1 MMKSSRGGKTIGTGT
16 WWSLGLP
23 LVFFLC
29 LVFFLAGFFG
39 FALFSQQVLST
50 LGFVLV
56 LCSLFVRYCYYY
68 YYYLIIDCCCWNDSW
83 ITYVQDEW
91 SDRPRS
97 LEAVGDAVEEERSFD
112 PMPHGKSGEA
122 SFNSIPFQ
130 VSAYLH
136 FVYFSNYISILLSLN
151 FTRQHGIFSFPFS
164 SENVLIGS

>member
-1 MMKSSRGGKTIGTGT
+1 MLNWIHKGWKESREHYNIIMKSSRGGKTIGTGT

-39 FALFSQQVLST
+39 FTLFSQQVLST
-50 LGFVLV
+50 SRLVLV
-56 LCSLFVRYCYYY
+56 LCSSFVPYY
-68 YYYLIIDCCCWNDSW
+68 YYYLIIGCCCCWHDSW
-83 ITYVQDEW
+83 IIYVQDEW
-91 SDRPRS
+91 SARPRFKPRL

-130 VSAYLH
+130 VSTCLH
-136 FVYFSNYISILLSLN
+136 FGIL
-151 FTRQHGIFSFPFS
+151 F
-164 SENVLIGS
+164 